1 MPEFDIKLNYSDGGL
16 SENLKEQSGLYEK
29 LTAKAKE
36 YGENSSKANRAIG
49 LSLNDLEVKAKAA
62 LGEFAKKNQTFTD
75 LKKNAA
81 EVALAI
87 AKSGASGDKLI
98 QLLQRV
104 ETAKVTGLAIDI
116 NNIEGEFHE
125 LISQLEITDAQ
136 LDFLV
141 KNIQSVSEELVSI
154 STQKATDGLKEA
166 ANAANEFSNELR
178 DLSGQNLKEMRDR
191 LDQLALSGDTSS
203 DEFKQLAQD
212 VGLFQARITQVDREV
227 QLYSKSTDAL
237 STALGE
243 LEDRMYDL
251 ALNGQQNTKE
261 FKDLRDQVVR
271 MKTAIVD
278 VDKQVD
284 RFVDKKSSLA
294 SFSEGVQ
301 LVGAAFQFTEGVTAA
316 FGEENEE
323 LQKSLLRLNGVM
335 AITSSIEQARNI
347 LIEQARTKTG
357 LYAVATTTFSLAQKA
372 SNVAMGAAVGLKKL
386 FTGQLK
392 LEAVTTGAAAAAHV
406 VYNAVVGKSTGVM
419 KLFRIAL
426 ASTGVGLLV
435 IGIAA
440 LVANWDKLNS
450 SMGFFNKLANAAK
463 GVVAGLMTGLSGVGN
478 VIATLFTGGGVSGAI
493 AAAKKLGQDM
503 GKAANDAFAKAN
515 QADKNKSIADFTDGL
530 VAQQKKRLDLIKA
543 QGKETGTLQSSIL
556 QNELVS
562 LKLRGAKTEEIEE
575 KQHEL
580 AISIAERE
588 REQAEK
594 RQEARQKANEA
605 AQKARE
611 KELELQQKYK
621 DEILKL
627 NDEIT
632 NAQRANALGNID
644 DTTTDGKLEK
654 LELQK
659 KYDEEDLKRREEQ
672 SLKIARSLEERTKVI
687 ELYNDLEL
695 YMEKEYEQERIKV
708 IKEGR
713 QAEIE
718 EAKRIEEEILKDK
731 ENAIKSKID
740 KDRKASEQN
749 LEIYLAE
756 IDRKIKYGD
765 LEAEEKDKLEREKLE
780 ITKRYLIAQRQLLG
794 LNNPEST
801 ALTEQIKDIEAQLN
815 YMDKNVAPRFK
826 SIGEKIE
833 DYMKDAFNINDDQI
847 EALKEGFSALKDEVL
862 GLVQSG
868 FEAEIAAIDAS
879 IKAREDKISELED
892 LIQEEFERKEA
903 GDSNYYDSLVAQKA
917 KEEEL
922 LKQENAKKTEI
933 QKTQLKVEAG
943 IAAAQQVQ
951 ALITAVANITK
962 DGSKLGIFGIPL
974 IAAGIIS
981 LFAIYRNF
989 RAQAKSLGQTA
1000 YKGGKISDY
1009 LEPGQTAKSDRPGY
1023 GRGHKVEGTNLSIGA
1038 DEYLI
1043 NAVTTSKNIDFLDR
1057 LNDGEWDNVN
1067 LSRLMDSMPD
1077 RSKIINI
1084 YEKNEISSK
1093 TSILSEKQVR
1103 QIIQEQT
1110 DKILEADRRRP
1121 IIVNKPNGDT
1131 EIVTYTK
1138 SGAKKVKVLKKTA

>member
-36 YGENSSKANRAIG
+36 YGENTSKANRAIG
-49 LSLNDLEVKAKAA
+49 LSLNDVEVKAKAA

-81 EVALAI
+81 EVAIAISKDTEQTNNLLAAFRKLDQ
-87 AKSGASGDKLI
+87 AKADGLVVSLEDVENEISG
-98 QLLQRV
+98 V
-104 ETAKVTGLAIDI
+104 
-116 NNIEGEFHE
+116 
-125 LISQLEITDAQ
+125 ISQIKLTDDQ
-136 LDFLV
+136 FEFLKANV
-141 KNIQSVSEELVSI
+141 GEVAVELASLVENEDL
-154 STQKATDGLKEA
+154 TDVGQKASVL
-166 ANAANEFSNELR
+166 
-178 DLSGQNLKEMRDR
+178 
-191 LDQLALSGDTSS
+191 
-203 DEFKQLAQD
+203 
-212 VGLFQARITQVDREV
+212 
-227 QLYSKSTDAL
+227 
-237 STALGE
+237 
-243 LEDRMYDL
+243 
-251 ALNGQQNTKE
+251 TKE
-261 FKDLRDQVVR
+261 FASAKSELRALNNAINSGDLEGEDLQIAINRAAELTDRIGDNREQVN
-271 MKTAIVD
+271 K
-278 VDKQVD
+278 
-284 RFVDKKSSLA
+284 LA
-294 SFSEGVQ
+294 SDTRGLDTLSEGLQAVAVGFQITQGVVAVFGDESEEVQ
-301 LVGAAFQFTEGVTAA
+301 EA
-316 FGEENEE
+316 
-323 LQKSLLRLNGVM
+323 LLKLNGVM
-335 AITSSIEQARNI
+335 AITNGLQQAHALLLQNSNI
-347 LIEQARTKTG
+347 AMLLKTG
-357 LYAVATTTFSLAQKA
+357 STRAYS
-372 SNVAMGAAVGLKKL
+372 VAMGAAVGLKKL

-440 LVANWDKLNS
+440 LVANWGKLNS

-463 GVVAGLMTGLSGVGN
+463 GIVAGLMTGLSGVGN

-594 RQEARQKANEA
+594 RQEARQKSNEA

-621 DEILKL
+621 DEVLKL

-695 YMEKEYEQERIKV
+695 YLEKEYEQERIKV

-718 EAKRIEEEILKDK
+718 EFKRIEEEILKDK

-765 LEAEEKDKLEREKLE
+765 LEAEEKEKLEREKLE

-833 DYMKDAFNINDDQI
+833 DYMKDAFNINDEQI

-922 LKQENAKKTEI
+922 LIQENAKKTEI

-989 RAQAKSLGQTA
+989 RAQAKALGQTA

-1009 LEPGQTAKSDRPGY
+1009 LEPGQRARSDRPGY
-1023 GRGHKVEGTNLSIGA
+1023 GRGHRVEGTNLSIGA
-1038 DEYLI
+1038 DEYLV

-1121 IIVNKPNGDT
+1121 IVVNKPNGDT